1 VQRLVDAA
9 VMIVA
14 MIVPPLRSQLFAKV
28 LNHFSPPKGM
38 LGTWLPRFDV
48 RCVTIS

>member
-1 VQRLVDAA
+1 

-28 LNHFSPPKGM
+28 LNHFFSPKGM
-38 LGTWLPRFDV
+38 LRSWLLRFDV